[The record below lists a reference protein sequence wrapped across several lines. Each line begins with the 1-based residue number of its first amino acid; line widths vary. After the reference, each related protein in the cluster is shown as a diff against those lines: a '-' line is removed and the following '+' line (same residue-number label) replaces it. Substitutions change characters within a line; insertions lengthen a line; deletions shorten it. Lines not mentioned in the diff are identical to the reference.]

1 MWYHRKVTN
10 VTPVP
15 ELGYVPDD
23 AECLEETLAIMED
36 AELMESLERSR
47 QEAADGKLLLLSDH
61 I

>member
-1 MWYHRKVTN
+1 MYGQSN

-15 ELGYVPDD
+15 ELSYAPDD

-36 AELMESLERSR
+36 TELMESLERSR
-47 QEAADGKLLLLSDH
+47 QEAADGKLLLLSDY